1 MRQHQLACDAL
12 IDEKNKMVTDLQN
25 ELKHKDELYVQ
36 YIKKHGE
43 DIDLQV
49 ERMEE
54 EVRWTF
60 VAD

>member
-1 MRQHQLACDAL
+1 M
-12 IDEKNKMVTDLQN
+12 ITDLQN

-54 EVRWTF
+54 EVRCTF